1 MAQLAASML
10 ALCAS
15 QRSTRF
21 LALNPLPR
29 RRHHPR
35 AGGRD
40 GAARQPQRQ
49 GLPSRASGH
58 SVGAYVYWL
67 CPHAGVS
74 CVFPMRH
81 GSPSGAHPPIRLRRF
96 VTSRELGAGRRA
108 RIVYLVHTSAP
119 CTAAAFFAFR
129 PARRRRCGPH
139 CTLLHAWRVGAL
151 WPAPPRRPLPFF
163 LSCFAPPNST
173 LHPAL
178 LLGRS
183 PYDARSQPEH
193 MPSVWA
199 TPTPRNPPKPLGT
212 KRSAQQPNPATLPTS
227 DDAPTS
233 CV

>member
-1 MAQLAASML
+1 MVCARSLCLPTAASAPVPIRRCMAQLAASML

-49 GLPSRASGH
+49 GLPSRAGGH
-58 SVGAYVYWL
+58 SVGAYVHWL

-108 RIVYLVHTSAP
+108 GIVYLAHTSAP
-119 CTAAAFFAFR
+119 CTAAAFFAVR

-139 CTLLHAWRVGAL
+139 CHTFACMAGGRAL
-151 WPAPPRRPLPFF
+151 ACPTSPP
-163 LSCFAPPNST
+163 
-173 LHPAL
+173 PAL
-178 LLGRS
+178 LLI
-183 PYDARSQPEH
+183 
-193 MPSVWA
+193 MFC
-199 TPTPRNPPKPLGT
+199 PTQLNPPPSTAL
-212 KRSAQQPNPATLPTS
+212 R
-227 DDAPTS
+227 
-233 CV
+233 